1 MTDFSM
7 KNRIPG
13 GRIYPVD
20 YPSKA
25 AARYGDFAPTP
36 KVYRIALDAARDG
49 AKMGIGGSFIW
60 AYKASDTRAEVD
72 IQFNNEVSD
81 KMTFQVGSAIGGF
94 RFAELFVSNDAQAG
108 KWVDF
113 WVIDQAEGIN
123 LLNPAN
129 VFTSVS
135 LANQST
141 LASVADV
148 TVTAAAAAAV
158 VLAANA
164 DRKSALIQSQATN
177 TQDVRLGDS
186 NTGAARGLILAPGD
200 TMQVDVTDD
209 IYAYTAAGS
218 DQKLSI
224 VYTED

>member
-1 MTDFSM
+1 
-7 KNRIPG
+7 
-13 GRIYPVD
+13 
-20 YPSKA
+20 
-25 AARYGDFAPTP
+25 
-36 KVYRIALDAARDG
+36 
-49 AKMGIGGSFIW
+49 
-60 AYKASDTRAEVD
+60 
-72 IQFNNEVSD
+72 
-81 KMTFQVGSAIGGF
+81 
-94 RFAELFVSNDAQAG
+94 
-108 KWVDF
+108 
-113 WVIDQAEGIN
+113 

-200 TMQVDVTDD
+200 TMQVDVTEFNQTPFMLTRRQGQ
-209 IYAYTAAGS
+209 IRMFPLG
-218 DQKLSI
+218 LSI